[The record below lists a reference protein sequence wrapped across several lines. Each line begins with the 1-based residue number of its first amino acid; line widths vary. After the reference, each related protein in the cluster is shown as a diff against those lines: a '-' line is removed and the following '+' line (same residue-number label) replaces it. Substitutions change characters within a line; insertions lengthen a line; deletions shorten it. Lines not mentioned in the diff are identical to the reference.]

1 MSEVFYNAKNLTVS
15 NGFIKNPNR
24 YYLEEFFNQLPCS
37 NNNTVT
43 QNTDHITPIELNA
56 PDGIITLAAVALNAT
71 TNAEFT
77 FTNSFIKFSSL
88 ILLTMQDENT
98 TNNVQLSC
106 AVHSITNGNCKITL
120 VNSHSSGNTSAT
132 ASKIHFKILDS
143 ESNKHFEILGT
154 NATNDDVTFSS
165 TEGGIQL
172 KTNANL

>member
-165 TEGGIQL
+165 T
-172 KTNANL
+172 